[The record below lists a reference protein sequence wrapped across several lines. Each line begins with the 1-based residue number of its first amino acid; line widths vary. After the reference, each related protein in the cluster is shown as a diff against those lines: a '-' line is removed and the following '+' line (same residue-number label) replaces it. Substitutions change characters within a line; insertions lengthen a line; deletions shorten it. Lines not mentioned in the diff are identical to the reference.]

1 MKIST
6 LRKIA
11 NDSHSSLED
20 VPVAI
25 DLSNKTMRIIKQ
37 NLFWAFAFNIVG
49 IPLAMG
55 ILSPFGLVLQPIYAA
70 GAMMMSSFTVLTNS
84 LRLRGY
90 KAKK

>member
-1 MKIST
+1 M
-6 LRKIA
+6 
-11 NDSHSSLED
+11 HSSLED

-37 NLFWAFAFNIVG
+37 NLFWAFAFNIIG